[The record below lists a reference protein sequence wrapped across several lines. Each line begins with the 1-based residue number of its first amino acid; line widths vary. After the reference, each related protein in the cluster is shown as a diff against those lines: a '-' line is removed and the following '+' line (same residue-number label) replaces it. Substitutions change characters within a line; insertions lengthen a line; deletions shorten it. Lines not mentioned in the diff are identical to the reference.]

1 MYMSHKKDNG
11 TLGNLYGDMLDSVEV
26 VSEKLQPVGEIGC
39 ADLESDG
46 GPANADGFE
55 EPKLDL
61 SKMSKADQ
69 VANFYGISAEEDE
82 EDEDCKDEHK
92 EKARDKAAE
101 LKQAMK
107 DNDDREDE
115 DEEINSA
122 GGEIIRILDTRGGR
136 MDIIDQFSDMQG
148 LYNWIQGDG
157 DGYDLFDN
165 TYTDPD
171 SNWADG
177 AVEAAI
183 LGNIGYKDEEGE
195 SVVRINM
202 LGKDIV
208 ALRILVD
215 DDNEHHE
222 FGDGYHSRSDRDEE
236 RVRDRSE
243 DEEFPI
249 NLKKIVSEGVNTN
262 MSNTTF
268 DKLYSKVME
277 NYEMEEIDGEELD
290 ALGISDEDDVDGEGE
305 DEITVSLPRELAQTL
320 CDALSQ
326 LLGDD
331 EDGDLEGDLEDG
343 DEFGAMDYEED
354 EEGVDPGSAL
364 TKEVNMGKQNKVGNL
379 KARGAAAARGASSKI
394 DAGSAHSKEVN
405 MGKQNKVGNLKVG
418 KSAFE

>member
-1 MYMSHKKDNG
+1 MSHKKDNG

-26 VSEKLQPVGEIGC
+26 VSEKTLQPVGEIGC

-82 EDEDCKDEHK
+82 EDEDRKDEHK

-107 DNDDREDE
+107 DNDDSED
-115 DEEINSA
+115 
-122 GGEIIRILDTRGGR
+122 
-136 MDIIDQFSDMQG
+136 
-148 LYNWIQGDG
+148 
-157 DGYDLFDN
+157 
-165 TYTDPD
+165 
-171 SNWADG
+171 
-177 AVEAAI
+177 
-183 LGNIGYKDEEGE
+183 
-195 SVVRINM
+195 
-202 LGKDIV
+202 
-208 ALRILVD
+208 
-215 DDNEHHE
+215 
-222 FGDGYHSRSDRDEE
+222 
-236 RVRDRSE
+236 E

>member
-1 MYMSHKKDNG
+1 MSHKKDNG

-26 VSEKLQPVGEIGC
+26 VSEKTLQPVGEIGC

-82 EDEDCKDEHK
+82 EDCPEDAEGSVKAEVLAACKEQAGEFAHKNAGMHQACKELGAQYAEQGQTEHAEVAKSLESYFAGQAKNFPDVFKGREEAEEDTKEFTDEK
-92 EKARDKAAE
+92 RRDKDNEAA
-101 LKQAMK
+101 QAMK

-115 DEEINSA
+115 DEE
-122 GGEIIRILDTRGGR
+122 
-136 MDIIDQFSDMQG
+136 
-148 LYNWIQGDG
+148 
-157 DGYDLFDN
+157 
-165 TYTDPD
+165 
-171 SNWADG
+171 
-177 AVEAAI
+177 
-183 LGNIGYKDEEGE
+183 
-195 SVVRINM
+195 
-202 LGKDIV
+202 
-208 ALRILVD
+208 
-215 DDNEHHE
+215 
-222 FGDGYHSRSDRDEE
+222 
-236 RVRDRSE
+236 
-243 DEEFPI
+243 FPI
-249 NLKKIVSEGVNTN
+249 NLKKIVSERVNTN